1 MGTGRRGGGDG
12 EGGGGRGGGRRIL
25 LRGSGFAV
33 TKLVDRSPTRPLSA
47 PSGWMAIAL
56 MGTSTENDLCD

>member
-1 MGTGRRGGGDG
+1 MGTGRRV
-12 EGGGGRGGGRRIL
+12 GGGGEGKGAGGARIL
-25 LRGSGFAV
+25 RRGSGCAV